1 MLHTTNYC
9 VTIAVLLKNCAAGP
23 FRDCGKKKQKDR
35 KKRNTDIDTFA
46 EESR

>member
-23 FRDCGKKKQKDR
+23 FRDRGKKKQKDR

>member
-23 FRDCGKKKQKDR
+23 FWDRGKKKQKDR

>member
-1 MLHTTNYC
+1 MLRTTNYC

-23 FRDCGKKKQKDR
+23 FRDRGKKKQKDR